1 VASPPVNFGQ
11 LQGFPISVIGPQPNF
26 AIRQPEL
33 PGVPIPITGIWIS
46 PGPDNP
52 TAARYRAA
60 ITAHQVLLG
69 PGFISFFPPRP
80 TLKMET
86 VSPMVL
92 AQLHPDVAIS
102 GWVRKLA
109 KMDGQPASG
118 TDLEPVAAA
127 PEFPQPMYAALRDLA
142 PDLIVAGLS
151 QIPANKVGLLET
163 NPRFVEAYM
172 AGLNHEM
179 ARELLW
185 RGYPTDQRGTY
196 FRTFWDSRGRGPAIQ
211 RAAGGDIPPIHTWPE
226 TKKLGEIASGG
237 SNTLVLLIKA
247 ELLRRYPNAIVY
259 AVNATIAAG
268 QTKPKL
274 GTQETHP
281 IFRGALDADV
291 AFFGFPF
298 PLAFARGTGTP
309 TSPGVFFVIQEHPT
323 EPRFGLPA
331 GTPVTTPLAPG
342 PDAAATARA
351 LLQKPVRLAIH
362 ARDLLKGLPA

>member
-1 VASPPVNFGQ
+1 
-11 LQGFPISVIGPQPNF
+11 
-26 AIRQPEL
+26 
-33 PGVPIPITGIWIS
+33 
-46 PGPDNP
+46 
-52 TAARYRAA
+52 
-60 ITAHQVLLG
+60 
-69 PGFISFFPPRP
+69 
-80 TLKMET
+80 
-86 VSPMVL
+86 MVL